1 MICLT
6 ASIVATLPKS
16 IAVLPLRIALT
27 KKKKKTALYFG
38 IECWTKLDRGNSILK
53 KTVLQNERF
62 HVDRDG

>member
-1 MICLT
+1 LFDSFNSSNIT
-6 ASIVATLPKS
+6 KKH
-16 IAVLPLRIALT
+16 AVLPLRIALT

-38 IECWTKLDRGNSILK
+38 IESWTKLDRGNSILK